1 MKKHPLPFIRIQRA
15 FVPNFLRQEEKA
27 AIWPLLDHA
36 PARAAPLVGFFDQKV
51 RRKPEIDQS
60 RLHFIAALFEL
71 HDRLIKVLRPD
82 DHARIDTPLGVAL
95 SPLCWGLFLRIS
107 QKVLA
112 FFLEIR

>member
-1 MKKHPLPFIRIQRA
+1 MRA
-15 FVPNFLRQEEKA
+15 IVATSA

-82 DHARIDTPLGVAL
+82 DHARVDTPLGVAL
-95 SPLCWGLFLRIS
+95 SPLCWGLFFAHFPKS
-107 QKVLA
+107 A
-112 FFLEIR
+112 CFFPGNTID